1 MIKNKKPELKYICCC
16 LYGNLKKREYSEE
29 HTIELK
35 DIVQFEALYNNDLNN
50 NRQQKIGA
58 FVPGKH
64 EVETS
69 EKDWV
74 NIFWFPKLINAV
86 DAIEVMIWFKVAAN
100 SIKQIDTNFLEISK
114 KNRVI
119 FDA

>member
-16 LYGNLKKREYSEE
+16 LYGNLKKREYIKENPFQ
-29 HTIELK
+29 LK
-35 DIVQFEALYNNDLNN
+35 DDVQYTAPYNNDLNN

-69 EKDWV
+69 EKD
-74 NIFWFPKLINAV
+74 
-86 DAIEVMIWFKVAAN
+86 
-100 SIKQIDTNFLEISK
+100 
-114 KNRVI
+114 
-119 FDA
+119 